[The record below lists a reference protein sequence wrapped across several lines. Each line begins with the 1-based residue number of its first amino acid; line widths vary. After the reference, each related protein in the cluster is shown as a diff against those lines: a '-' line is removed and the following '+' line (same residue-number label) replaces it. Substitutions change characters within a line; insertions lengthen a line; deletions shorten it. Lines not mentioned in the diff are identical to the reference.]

1 MDSKAITAAGHT
13 HSVITMPSNVTFATR
28 DAVDFVVIG
37 SGSAGGILA
46 KELSTAGFDVVV
58 LEQGPYRKAADF
70 THDELSVRFRNE
82 LYGGGPEVHGQTFR
96 HDESETAIMP
106 DVTPMRYARGVGG
119 SSVHFT
125 ANFWRF
131 REIDFKER
139 SLLGPISGTN
149 FADWPIT
156 YDELEPYYTKVDW
169 EIGISG
175 APGPFDAPRS
185 KPFPMPPMPIK
196 SSGVLLER
204 GAKKLGLHA
213 QHEPHAIL
221 SQAHNGR
228 PGCIS
233 CGYCMF
239 YGCEVDAKSSTLAAM
254 IPLAEASGHCEIRP
268 DSVVTRIDTD
278 NTGRANQVV
287 YLDAD
292 GNEQAQKAKAV
303 VLSANGAESARLLLM
318 SESTQ
323 HPDGLANASGFVGRN
338 LMHNAHA
345 AVNGVF
351 EHPLNDYK
359 GVQVSRIIHDFYET
373 DEQRGFYGGG
383 GIDARPLWSATPIF
397 HVLQGMP
404 PDVPSWGVN
413 FKNAIAHDFTRQMS
427 VVGATTSLALDSNNV
442 TLDPES
448 KDAWSRPAIRATYQ
462 DHPDDLSMAKFLQD
476 RSMELIDAA
485 GAEKSW
491 RRPIETTTGG
501 EHLLGTCRMGDD
513 PKTSVVDRTHRSHD
527 VPNLYICDG
536 SSFVTSGRGQP
547 TMTIMA
553 LAFRAADQ
561 IKAAAAAGDI

>member
-1 MDSKAITAAGHT
+1 
-13 HSVITMPSNVTFATR
+13 MPSNVTFATR

-70 THDELSVRFRNE
+70 THDELSVLFRNE
-82 LYGGGPEVHGQTFR
+82 LHGGGPEVHGQTFR
-96 HDESETAIMP
+96 HDESETATMP
-106 DVTPMRYARGVGG
+106 DTTPIRYARGVGG

-156 YDELEPYYTKVDW
+156 YEELEPYYTKVDW
-169 EIGISG
+169 EIGVSG

-204 GAKKLGLHA
+204 GAAKLGLHA

-221 SQAHNGR
+221 SQPLNGR

-239 YGCEVDAKSSTLAAM
+239 YGCEVGAKSSTLAAM

-292 GNEQAQKAKAV
+292 GNEQAQKTKAV

-318 SESTQ
+318 SENAR

-345 AVNGVF
+345 VVNGVF
-351 EHPLNDYK
+351 EHALNDYK

-404 PDVPSWGVN
+404 PDVPSWGVD
-413 FKNAIAHDFTRQMS
+413 FKIAIAHDFTRQMS
-427 VVGATTSLALDSNNV
+427 VVGSTTSLALDSNNV

-448 KDAWSRPAIRATYQ
+448 KDTWGRPAIRATYR

>member
-1 MDSKAITAAGHT
+1 MANEVK
-13 HSVITMPSNVTFATR
+13 FATR
-28 DAVDFVVIG
+28 KAVDFVVIG

-58 LEQGPYRKAADF
+58 LEQGPYRKAANF
-70 THDELSVRFRNE
+70 THDELSVLFRSE
-82 LYGGGPEVHGQTFR
+82 LNGGGPEVHGQTFR
-96 HDESETAIMP
+96 HDESDTATMP
-106 DVTPMRYARGVGG
+106 DQSPVRYARGVGG

-131 REIDFKER
+131 REIDFKEH

-156 YDELEPYYTKVDW
+156 YEELEPYYTRVDW
-169 EIGISG
+169 EIGVSG

-185 KPFPMPPMPIK
+185 RPFPMPPMPIK

-204 GAKKLGLHA
+204 GAAKLGLHA

-221 SQAHNGR
+221 SQPLDGR
-228 PGCIS
+228 PGCIN

-239 YGCEVDAKSSTLAAM
+239 YGCENGAKSSTLAAM

-268 DSVVTRIDTD
+268 DSVVIRIDTD
-278 NTGRANQVV
+278 ASGRANQVV

-292 GNEQAQKAKAV
+292 GNEQAQKTKAV

-318 SESTQ
+318 SENAR
-323 HPDGLANASGFVGRN
+323 HPDGLANTSGFVGRN
-338 LMHNAHA
+338 LMYNAHA

-373 DEQRGFYGGG
+373 DETRGFYGGG

-404 PDVPSWGVN
+404 PDVPAWGTD
-413 FKNAIAHDFTRQMS
+413 FKNEIAHNFTRQMS
-427 VVGATTSLALDSNNV
+427 VVGATTSLALDSNNI

-448 KDAWSRPAIRATYQ
+448 KDAWGRPAIRATYR

-513 PKTSVVDRTHRSHD
+513 PKSSVVDRTHRSHD
-527 VPNLYICDG
+527 VRNLYICDG

-561 IKAAAAAGDI
+561 IKAAAAAGNI